1 VVNSDRIAAI
11 LMLLVA
17 LVFGTQMGNLTNFGI
32 VFPRAVIIVLAV
44 SSAALLMKSWTGRG
58 GGEAVDVRG
67 MQTVAVAAALMVVWV
82 FLIPYLGFYVS
93 SVLACL
99 FMMVLVDGAARKPRT
114 LITSLAIIAL
124 EVAAFYIVFAKLL
137 VVPLPKGILF

>member
-1 VVNSDRIAAI
+1 
-11 LMLLVA
+11 MLLVA
-17 LVFGTQMGNLTNFGI
+17 LVFGTQMGNLTYFGI
-32 VFPRAVIIVLAV
+32 VFPRAVIIALAV
-44 SSAALLMKSWTGRG
+44 SSAALLVKSWTGRG
-58 GGEAVDVRG
+58 SGEAVDVRG
-67 MQTVAVAAALMVVWV
+67 IQTVALAAALMVVWV

-114 LITSLAIIAL
+114 LITSLAIVAL